1 MVEVH
6 IKYLSHLIII
16 GKVKETKNRHLDEL
30 FNEADLLMNKCKN
43 NFEEINK
50 SVEELKSMQGD
61 YLNNI
66 ENMLLFKVKERA
78 YDLLNDAKE
87 NKLYN

>member
-1 MVEVH
+1 MKD
-6 IKYLSHLIII
+6 IKDNFID
-16 GKVKETKNRHLDEL
+16 GL
-30 FNEADLLMNKCKN
+30 FNEADFLMNKCKN
-43 NFEEINK
+43 NLEEINK

-78 YDLLNDAKE
+78 YDMLNDVKE

>member
-1 MVEVH
+1 M
-6 IKYLSHLIII
+6 III
-16 GKVKETKNRHLDEL
+16 GKVKETKTKHLDEL

-50 SVEELKSMQGD
+50 SVEGLKSMQGD